1 MSDGKNTSSTRTFL
15 YLACGIIVVV
25 LVGVWTFKNFNFNRR
40 YTVGQAIDS
49 LNGVQVYYNGGVSN
63 VTGRNLTEDNYNL
76 GLKYQCVEFV
86 KRYYYEHLHHKM
98 PDASGNAK
106 DFFDATLPDSTINPK
121 RGLTQYRNPSTTMP
135 APDDLLIFSGS
146 ALNSYGHVAIIAR
159 VTENEIEII
168 QQNPGPYSP
177 SREKLPL
184 ETINGKW
191 HIRSERIL
199 GWLRKEAV
207 EKSTSIIKSIKK

>member
-1 MSDGKNTSSTRTFL
+1 MSDSKNRSSTRTFL
-15 YLACGIIVVV
+15 FLACGIIVVV
-25 LVGVWTFKNFNFNRR
+25 LVGIWTFKNFNFNRR
-40 YTVGQAIDS
+40 YAVGQAIDS
-49 LNGVQVYYNGGVSN
+49 CLNGVQVYYNGGVSN

-106 DFFDATLPDSTINPK
+106 DFFDASLPDSTINPK
-121 RGLTQYRNPSTTMP
+121 RGLIQYRNPSTTMP

-159 VTENEIEII
+159 VGENDVEII

-191 HIRSERIL
+191 QIRSERIL

-207 EKSTSIIKSIKK
+207 VKKEAKVFRK